1 MSLTPN
7 SGSVPPPSPPTTGYP
22 MPASGHKVAL
32 GVTLA
37 VVGLL
42 LVVLVTYFTVRMRR
56 AMPEQDLE
64 LNSDEKLVP
73 LHVRTKSMIVD
84 PRHPA
89 SQITPFSSEFDYI
102 HATAMFDD

>member
-7 SGSVPPPSPPTTGYP
+7 SGSVPPPDPSSTGYP

-37 VVGLL
+37 VVGVL
-42 LVVLVTYFTVRMRR
+42 LVVAATYFTIRMRR
-56 AMPEQDLE
+56 ARPEQDME
-64 LNSDEKLVP
+64 LNQDEKDAHLP
-73 LHVRTKSMIVD
+73 ERTKSMIVD

-89 SQITPFSSEFDYI
+89 SRITPFSSKFNYT
-102 HATAMFDD
+102 HAVHYP

>member
-7 SGSVPPPSPPTTGYP
+7 SGSVPPPDPSSTGYP

-37 VVGLL
+37 VVGVL
-42 LVVLVTYFTVRMRR
+42 LVVAVTYFTIRMRR
-56 AMPEQDLE
+56 ARPEQDME
-64 LNSDEKLVP
+64 LNQDEKDAHLP
-73 LHVRTKSMIVD
+73 ERTKSMIVD

-89 SQITPFSSEFDYI
+89 SRITPFSSKFIYTYAA
-102 HATAMFDD
+102 HYP